1 MSRVAMPIFLAPGA
15 IACMQFAG
23 FSCEDLSVVDGVFA
37 ASSPYSVCLPQSVAE
52 GRDQC
57 PDLGIDRFG
66 PTALVGL
73 PHLCPPQRRPF
84 ASSQADPC
92 RQGMLVILLRNI

>member
-1 MSRVAMPIFLAPGA
+1 
-15 IACMQFAG
+15 MQFAG

-92 RQGMLVILLRNI
+92 RQGML